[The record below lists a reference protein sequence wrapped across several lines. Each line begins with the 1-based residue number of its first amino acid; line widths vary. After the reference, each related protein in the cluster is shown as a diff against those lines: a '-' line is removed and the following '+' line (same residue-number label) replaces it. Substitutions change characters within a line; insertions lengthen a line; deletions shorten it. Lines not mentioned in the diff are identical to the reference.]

1 MNCYITA
8 TGSFLPGHPIAN
20 EEIGDYIGELDGEEE
35 IRAKILRMNG
45 IQFRHY
51 ALDTRQNPTYNLYQL
66 GAEAALD
73 CLGKNTESEK
83 ITYLSAGST
92 NAPLTGPGLSTLLH
106 DRIASTIQL
115 GPAVEVNSNSGI
127 CSASAQALVNAVR
140 AIRSGEHTGALSI
153 GVEQP
158 SEILKSSTIRPPD
171 DRSAHQDLKRTKWF
185 MSVFLRSMLSDGAGA
200 VRLSNQANTKGLSF
214 KVDWTY
220 SRSFAN
226 EAPLCM
232 HLDSE
237 TRLLSQDIQILSRNL
252 KPFTHKVVSEA
263 LEKFSEQFT
272 NYRYVLPHLS
282 SFFFKPYLTRVMKG
296 FCKGSMVDYWTNLAS
311 VGNTGAASIYIMLDE
326 FAKTKVLKN
335 GDKVLLFIPESGQFN
350 FVLISLTAVQN

>member
-1 MNCYITA
+1 MNCYVTA
-8 TGSFLPGHPIAN
+8 TGSFLPGLPVAN
-20 EEIGDYIGELDGEEE
+20 EEIADYIGELDGEEE
-35 IRAKILRMNG
+35 TRTKILRMNG
-45 IQFRHY
+45 IRFRHY
-51 ALDTRQNPTYNLYQL
+51 ALDTRQNPTFTLYQL
-66 GAEAALD
+66 GAEAAMD
-73 CLGKNTESEK
+73 CLKKGTDPEK

-92 NAPLTGPGLSTLLH
+92 NAPLTAPGLSTLLH
-106 DRIASTIQL
+106 DRIASATQL
-115 GPAVEVNSNSGI
+115 RQAVEVNSNSGI

-140 AIRSGEHTGALSI
+140 AIHSGEHAEALSI

-158 SEILKSSTIRPPD
+158 SEILKSSVIKPPD
-171 DRSAHQDLKRTKWF
+171 DRSLHKDLKRTKWF

-200 VRLSNQANTKGLSF
+200 MRLSNQANTKGLSF

-232 HLDSE
+232 HLDSK
-237 TRLLSQDIQILSRNL
+237 TRLLSQDINILSKNL
-252 KPFTHKVVSEA
+252 KPFTRKVISEA
-263 LEKFSEQFT
+263 LEKFNEQFT
-272 NYRYVLPHLS
+272 SYQYILPHLS
-282 SFFFKPYLTRVMKG
+282 SFFFKPYLIRAMKE

-326 FAKTKVLKN
+326 FVKTKVLRN